1 MRNALVLSIAL
12 LLASTGPLF
21 AAGEQEEEGPAG
33 AAATAAEP
41 EIVLVAGRYTW
52 ARNWL
57 EVPTASQLG
66 IDRFGEAPALA
77 AMVQAGELPPV
88 EERLP
93 DDPLVIGPYREI
105 GQYGGTLRVARM
117 GPGDYG
123 DMLRGAKGWLFRG
136 DPSTNEI
143 IPYLAKGYEVPADN
157 TSLTI
162 FLREGTKWS
171 DGMPFTADDI
181 MFLYTYG
188 FADPEVKDSWG
199 RGWRFNGE
207 LSTFAKVDD
216 YTVRIDFPE
225 PVAPPIWRSHL
236 NWFRSRQ
243 EFLFTAAHHMKQY
256 HKAFN
261 PKVEELAKEEGFE
274 NWVALWN
281 AAIEIQP
288 RQRYTQ
294 PEMGPWI
301 MESRDSSGKTL
312 VRNPYFWA
320 VDTAGNQL
328 PYIDGMYAEYFSDPQ
343 VAILSMMQGSID
355 IGGRLMNPADFP
367 LYKENENIGDY
378 SVREWQDTKTA
389 RVTYAFNLNHE
400 DPMKRQLFQDKRFR
414 HALSVAINREELNEF
429 AYQGFA
435 TPQQLTVDAT
445 AAFYDPSWARA
456 YADFNPERAKQLLE
470 ELGLRDSD
478 GDGFRE
484 GPDGEP
490 FTVDMQVGRSS
501 VLGTMGF
508 STSELVSD
516 YWQEVGIR
524 VNYKQISGEL
534 RNQLSR
540 ANQLDLDTRG
550 GRKLHVEPH
559 LRAAQLRL
567 RLDRVRGALERVVES
582 PALAGAGRHRR
593 GAGARRRASGR
604 MAALH
609 PNGERLGQ
617 RADRRRVQPARRG
630 TVGAARRADP
640 GDRHGRQGAASHHH
654 QQPARQCARH
664 AAVRLGNDAVGKH
677 HPRAVVHPPVR
688 HRPPDGARARAV
700 RASVTST

>member
-21 AAGEQEEEGPAG
+21 AAGEQEEEEGPAG

-301 MESRDSSGKTL
+301 MQSRDSSGKTL
-312 VRNPYFWA
+312 VRN
-320 VDTAGNQL
+320 AGPVLLGSRYGRQPAAL
-328 PYIDGMYAEYFSDPQ
+328 HRRHVRRVLLRSAGSDSQHDAGID
-343 VAILSMMQGSID
+343 
-355 IGGRLMNPADFP
+355 
-367 LYKENENIGDY
+367 
-378 SVREWQDTKTA
+378 
-389 RVTYAFNLNHE
+389 
-400 DPMKRQLFQDKRFR
+400 
-414 HALSVAINREELNEF
+414 
-429 AYQGFA
+429 
-435 TPQQLTVDAT
+435 
-445 AAFYDPSWARA
+445 
-456 YADFNPERAKQLLE
+456 
-470 ELGLRDSD
+470 
-478 GDGFRE
+478 
-484 GPDGEP
+484 
-490 FTVDMQVGRSS
+490 
-501 VLGTMGF
+501 
-508 STSELVSD
+508 
-516 YWQEVGIR
+516 
-524 VNYKQISGEL
+524 
-534 RNQLSR
+534 
-540 ANQLDLDTRG
+540 
-550 GRKLHVEPH
+550 
-559 LRAAQLRL
+559 
-567 RLDRVRGALERVVES
+567 
-582 PALAGAGRHRR
+582 RHRR
-593 GAGARRRASGR
+593 AIDESGR
-604 MAALH
+604 L
-609 PNGERLGQ
+609 PTLQGEREHRRLQ
-617 RADRRRVQPARRG
+617 RARVAGHQDGTRHLCVQSQP
-630 TVGAARRADP
+630 
-640 GDRHGRQGAASHHH
+640 
-654 QQPARQCARH
+654 
-664 AAVRLGNDAVGKH
+664 
-677 HPRAVVHPPVR
+677 
-688 HRPPDGARARAV
+688 
-700 RASVTST
+700 

>member
-21 AAGEQEEEGPAG
+21 AAGEQEEEEGPAG

-470 ELGLRDSD
+470 ELGPARSATVT
-478 GDGFRE
+478 GFAKAPT
-484 GPDGEP
+484 GN
-490 FTVDMQVGRSS
+490 RSRWTCRS
-501 VLGTMGF
+501 AGHRFWVRWASAPASWCPT
-508 STSELVSD
+508 
-516 YWQEVGIR
+516 I
-524 VNYKQISGEL
+524 
-534 RNQLSR
+534 
-540 ANQLDLDTRG
+540 
-550 GRKLHVEPH
+550 GRKW
-559 LRAAQLRL
+559 
-567 RLDRVRGALERVVES
+567 
-582 PALAGAGRHRR
+582 
-593 GAGARRRASGR
+593 ASG
-604 MAALH
+604 
-609 PNGERLGQ
+609 
-617 RADRRRVQPARRG
+617 
-630 TVGAARRADP
+630 
-640 GDRHGRQGAASHHH
+640 
-654 QQPARQCARH
+654 
-664 AAVRLGNDAVGKH
+664 
-677 HPRAVVHPPVR
+677 
-688 HRPPDGARARAV
+688 
-700 RASVTST
+700 

>member
-1 MRNALVLSIAL
+1 MRNALVLSVAL

-21 AAGEQEEEGPAG
+21 AAGEQEEEEGPAG

-456 YADFNPERAKQLLE
+456 YADYDPDRARQLLE
-470 ELGLRDSD
+470 DLGLRDRD

-490 FTVDMQVGRSS
+490 FTMDMQVGRSS

-508 STSELVSD
+508 STSELVAD

-540 ANQLDLDTRG
+540 ANQLDLDTRVAGSYMSNRISVPRNFGSGSTGYAVRWNEWLNHQRWLAQG
-550 GRKLHVEPH
+550 GSGEEPA
-559 LRAAQLRL
+559 RGEEPPEEWRRYIQTANQWVNAQT
-567 RLDRVRGALERVVES
+567 DDEF
-582 PALAGAGRHRR
+582 
-593 GAGARRRASGR
+593 
-604 MAALH
+604 
-609 PNGERLGQ
+609 NRLGAELWAQ
-617 RADRRRVQPARRG
+617 HAELIPVIG
-630 TVGAARRADP
+630 TVGKALRP
-640 GDRHGRQGAASHHH
+640 IIINN
-654 QQPARQCARH
+654 
-664 AAVRLGNDAVGKH
+664 RLGNVPETLPFAWETTLWVNTT
-677 HPRAVVHPPVR
+677 PAQWFIRQ
-688 HRPPDGARARAV
+688 
-700 RASVTST
+700 